1 MPVLDGYEA
10 TQSIRAIEAQ
20 KGPSVRRCPIIAM
33 TAAVGAL
40 ERQRSLEAG
49 MDDHLAKPFDEDKIN
64 QILNDVAKMKAA
76 TSVPIDPLA
85 LAKFETLKKQ
95 VGPNAA
101 RELATIWL
109 EDVHD
114 RVQRLKEAFHAGLF
128 EVVRKEGHALKG
140 GCTIFSMDDVINACT
155 ALEKNIRDEGVPSLH
170 LVEVIAD
177 QVESAAT
184 TLHRIIS
191 GEETASPA

>member
-1 MPVLDGYEA
+1 M
-10 TQSIRAIEAQ
+10 
-20 KGPSVRRCPIIAM
+20 
-33 TAAVGAL
+33 
-40 ERQRSLEAG
+40 
-49 MDDHLAKPFDEDKIN
+49 
-64 QILNDVAKMKAA
+64 
-76 TSVPIDPLA
+76 
-85 LAKFETLKKQ
+85 LKKQ

-114 RVQRLKEAFHAGLF
+114 RVKRLKEAFHADLF

-155 ALEKNIRDEGVPSLH
+155 ALEKNILDEGVPSLH

-191 GEETASPA
+191 GEETVSPA